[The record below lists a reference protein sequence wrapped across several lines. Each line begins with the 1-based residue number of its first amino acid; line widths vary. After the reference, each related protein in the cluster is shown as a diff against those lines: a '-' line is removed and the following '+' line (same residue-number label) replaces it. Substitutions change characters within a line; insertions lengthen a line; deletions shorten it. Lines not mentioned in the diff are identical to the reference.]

1 MTEIKHRIDLVSLLP
16 ENAVVAE
23 IGVAE
28 GNFSADLLE
37 RGIGKL
43 YSVDN
48 WGHIPSVTG
57 DGNFPQ
63 DFHDKNYTAAKER
76 LTKYGERSVILKGLS
91 VEMAKLVPDNS
102 LDLLYLDG
110 AHYYAGVAA
119 DLNAWYPKVKS
130 NGIIAGHDYLNN
142 DYQVKEAVSHFV
154 VERNIITS
162 VFVIPETHINDAGF
176 YFIKT

>member
-1 MTEIKHRIDLVSLLP
+1 MNIKNRINLVSLLP
-16 ENAVVAE
+16 KDSVAAE

-28 GNFSADLLE
+28 GHFSADLLE
-37 RGIGKL
+37 KGVRKL

-48 WGHIPSVTG
+48 WNHIPSVTG
-57 DGNFPQ
+57 DGNFNQ
-63 DFHDKNYTAAKER
+63 EWHDKNYRVAKER
-76 LTKYGERSVILKGLS
+76 LSKYGERSVILKGLS

-130 NGIIAGHDYLNN
+130 GGVVAGHDYENT

-176 YFIKT
+176 YFIKP